1 MKHFVA
7 LEGFHLDSK
16 EQDLKLLV
24 DVKLTPT
31 QEQSMKKTSES
42 NQMETSDQLNLF
54 PRILSVED
62 SHAKIYP
69 LLTRTEKDLRAS
81 DLVFGGSS
89 QELSKIA
96 HLHGSSWK
104 TYQHCFIQGLET
116 FCDSFPRSGMMSN
129 GIVYERATLGHPIS
143 EIGYGLWLTPTVTE
157 ISQRSDDAKQ
167 RRKKYR
173 ESIGRKTVPFGN
185 LSEQVDGK
193 LNPPWV
199 EGLMG
204 FPIGYTELNA
214 LETQSF
220 LKSRNGLRKESKK

>member
-1 MKHFVA
+1 MKHFAV

-16 EQDLKLLV
+16 EQDLKLLE

-31 QEQSMKKTSES
+31 PEQSMRKTLES

-116 FCDSFPRSGMMSN
+116 FSDSFPRSGMMSN
-129 GIVYERATLGHPIS
+129 GIVYQRQSLVPIIEGTAS
-143 EIGYGLWLTPTVTE
+143 SLLPTPMA
-157 ISQRSDDAKQ
+157 DAKQ
-167 RRKKYR
+167 DCPAERLRDSPNL
-173 ESIGRKTVPFGN
+173 ETVLKMILKMPFSN
-185 LSEQVDGK
+185 QFQ
-193 LNPPWV
+193 LNPVFV
-199 EGLMG
+199 EKMMG
-204 FPIGYTELNA
+204 YPIEWTA
-214 LETQSF
+214 LDASETQSF
-220 LKSRNGLRKESKK
+220 LKYRNGLRKESKK